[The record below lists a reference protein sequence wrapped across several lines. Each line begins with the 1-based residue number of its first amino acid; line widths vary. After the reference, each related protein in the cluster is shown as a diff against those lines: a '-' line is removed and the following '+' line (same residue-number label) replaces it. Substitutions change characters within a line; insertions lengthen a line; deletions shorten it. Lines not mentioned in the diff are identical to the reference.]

1 MAKEPIIKTP
11 VIVEWST
18 DLKSI
23 PKGKWVNET
32 REAKGKKAT
41 IKVWHSDKLWVV
53 MEGNFN
59 GKFQRVVNAT
69 YWIPDENRWCMLNE
83 GQDGILAW
91 ARYEPLDKFQSMP
104 EMPDL
109 RDAA

>member
-18 DLKSI
+18 DIASI
-23 PKGKWVNET
+23 PMGQWVEETKNGKPH
-32 REAKGKKAT
+32 
-41 IKVWHSDKLWVV
+41 KVWKPDRLWAV

-69 YWIPDENRWCMLNE
+69 YWIPDENRWCMLDE

-91 ARYEPLDKFQSMP
+91 ARYEPLDKFHSMP